1 MRCVHSNVWIRN
13 LGSMCTSTNTHSYT
27 HEHAHT
33 SNGSRMMLYK
43 VFIDVGINSC
53 WVFFIISAENVI
65 EFYHSYFESNMY
77 VVLLFAYANF
87 LSFFFAGK
95 PWPDEAAVGE
105 VYLFFLFLLSF
116 PICFLFLFIYLFTL
130 FGDVTPREKK

>member
-1 MRCVHSNVWIRN
+1 MEAEW
-13 LGSMCTSTNTHSYT
+13 
-27 HEHAHT
+27 
-33 SNGSRMMLYK
+33 LYNFF
-43 VFIDVGINSC
+43 FIDVGINSC

-77 VVLLFAYANF
+77 IVLLFTYANF

-105 VYLFFLFLLSF
+105 VYIFFFHFICSF
-116 PICFLFLFIYLFTL
+116 VFPTL
-130 FGDVTPREKK
+130 FGNVTPREK